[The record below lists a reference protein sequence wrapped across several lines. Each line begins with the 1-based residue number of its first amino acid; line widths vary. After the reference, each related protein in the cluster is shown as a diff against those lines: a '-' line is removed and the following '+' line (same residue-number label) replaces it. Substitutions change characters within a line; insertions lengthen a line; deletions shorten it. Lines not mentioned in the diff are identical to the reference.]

1 MRKEIMHK
9 LLLRPEA
16 KKFLAFMTNIH
27 ERVRKWNG

>member
-16 KKFLAFMTNIH
+16 KKFLAFIH
-27 ERVRKWNG
+27 ERVRKGNG